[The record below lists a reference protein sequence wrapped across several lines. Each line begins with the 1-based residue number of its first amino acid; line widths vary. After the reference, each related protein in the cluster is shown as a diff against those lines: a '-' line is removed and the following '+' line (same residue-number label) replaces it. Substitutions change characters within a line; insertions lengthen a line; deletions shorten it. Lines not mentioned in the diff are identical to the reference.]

1 MTFWV
6 FASEHP
12 GLATLFVLLAFV
24 AFVTPF
30 GLLHAWLTSRP
41 VKFTKGERTVLN
53 QAAVFVRLAAPQY
66 SNNDRERNAEA
77 LERMASR

>member
-1 MTFWV
+1 M
-6 FASEHP
+6 SPP
-12 GLATLFVLLAFV
+12 GGGREGRVLAVTSAA

-30 GLLHAWLTSRP
+30 GLLYGWLTSRP
-41 VKFTKGERTVLN
+41 VKFTKGERAVLI

-66 SNNDRERNAEA
+66 SNHDRERNAEA